1 MIVVR
6 DVFRVKFG
14 KAKEATDLWKK
25 AVAMLNKSGY
35 GGGTTRILTDLAG
48 PPYYTLVLETSYES
62 VSKWEE
68 AGKEVRKNAEWKSIY
83 QQIVPLTEEG
93 RREILAVVE

>member
-25 AVAMLNKSGY
+25 AVALLAKSGY
-35 GGGTTRILTDLAG
+35 GGGGTRILTDLAG
-48 PPYYTLVLETSYES
+48 PPYYTLVLETTHES
-62 VSKWEE
+62 LAKWEE
-68 AGKEVRKNAEWKSIY
+68 ASKEVRKNAGWKAIY
-83 QQIVPLTEEG
+83 EQIVPLTEEG